1 MHGNSPVYIPV
12 DGCATPY
19 AQPSIPTQESP
30 FVIWEMEPEPRK
42 LLDQVRDA
50 LRLKHYS
57 IRTEQ
62 AYVNWTRRFIFFH
75 HKRHSR
81 DMGVPEVEAFLSYL
95 AVDER
100 VAASTQNQALS
111 ALLFLYREVLHQNLR
126 PVDAL
131 RDQKPGACPPS

>member
-1 MHGNSPVYIPV
+1 
-12 DGCATPY
+12 
-19 AQPSIPTQESP
+19 
-30 FVIWEMEPEPRK
+30 MEPEPRK

-62 AYVNWTRRFIFFH
+62 AYVNWIKRFIFFH
-75 HKRHSR
+75 HKRHPR

-100 VAASTQNQALS
+100 VAASPQNQARS
-111 ALLFLYREVLHQNLR
+111 ALVPVHSRGNTRAWERGR
-126 PVDAL
+126 PTLSRVSAGKMPAL
-131 RDQKPGACPPS
+131 PGDM